1 MRQRSPVMDEDPAGP
16 AARPALATRG
26 AFPAPGRPAVPRAV
40 AHRDPERPAR
50 PGSRVAGPRA
60 LQPTV
65 RQPQRRS
72 GPYDWLLSDVTTDF
86 AAGKD
91 PAFAPAGASTGLAG
105 RLTPEWSASRT
116 SRRLFVRRAHARAK
130 AGAGGGVM
138 VRRALLDR
146 GDDLAADPE
155 APFRGHAPSHSD
167 SLSRRQA
174 PPDSRPVSAGQL
186 TSHWRGAGGRWLV
199 WVGRVVVWAV
209 IVLIGYRGV
218 LAIVSGPSSP
228 GEPATPR
235 AAAGASSPF
244 PVAVAEA
251 YALEFG
257 NVYLNFSPATAGAR
271 SKALA
276 AFLPAGADP
285 QLGWNGAGT
294 QQLLDEQVAGITVRS
309 PHTALVTLLARLA
322 NGSLIELGV
331 PVYASGGS
339 MAVSGDPA
347 LLPGPVTAIVPTTG
361 QAAADQATEATL
373 QSQLAGF
380 FAAYASG
387 DQATLARFLTPGT
400 HLTGL
405 GGEVSLA
412 AIDAVHAP
420 VGGSTR
426 TISVTVTWQFPAR
439 PAGRR
444 AGASG
449 SASAAVQMTYELT
462 VVRRGGTWDVQSI
475 GASAQAAAQGP
486 P

>member
-1 MRQRSPVMDEDPAGP
+1 
-16 AARPALATRG
+16 
-26 AFPAPGRPAVPRAV
+26 
-40 AHRDPERPAR
+40 
-50 PGSRVAGPRA
+50 
-60 LQPTV
+60 
-65 RQPQRRS
+65 
-72 GPYDWLLSDVTTDF
+72 
-86 AAGKD
+86 
-91 PAFAPAGASTGLAG
+91 
-105 RLTPEWSASRT
+105 
-116 SRRLFVRRAHARAK
+116 
-130 AGAGGGVM
+130 M

-146 GDDLAADPE
+146 GDELAADTE
-155 APFRGHAPSHSD
+155 AQFRGQAPSQS
-167 SLSRRQA
+167 QA
-174 PPDSRPVSAGQL
+174 PYDSQPLSAEQARP
-186 TSHWRGAGGRWLV
+186 HWRGAGGRWLV
-199 WVGRVVVWAV
+199 WVGRVVMWAV

-218 LAIVSGPSSP
+218 LAILSGPSSP
-228 GEPATPR
+228 GRTASPP
-235 AAAGASSPF
+235 AAAGARPPF

-257 NVYLNFSPATAGAR
+257 DVYLNFSPATAASR

-294 QQLLDEQVAGITVRS
+294 QQVLDEQVAGIAVRS
-309 PHTALVTLLARLA
+309 ARTAVVTVLARMD

-347 LLPGPVTAIVPTTG
+347 LLPGPATAVVPTAN

-405 GGEVSLA
+405 GGEVSFG
-412 AIDAVHAP
+412 AIDAVRAP
-420 VGGSTR
+420 AGGPTR

-439 PAGRR
+439 PTGRR
-444 AGASG
+444 AGATR
-449 SASAAVQMTYELT
+449 SASAALQMTYDLT

-475 GASAQAAAQGP
+475 GASAQAAPQGP